1 VNAFDFALRPRV
13 KPPYVSS
20 IFSEAKV
27 RNPGNSDWLKHLWPA
42 VGSGIAA
49 VFLLASA
56 AVQPAG
62 AQIFNP
68 TTFTLD
74 NGLQVVVIENH
85 RAPVVT
91 HMVWYKVGAA
101 EEPPGKSGIAHFLE
115 HLMFK
120 GTDKRAPG
128 EFSDI
133 IARNGGRENAFTSQD
148 YTGYFQS
155 IAADRLA
162 LMMELEADRMTG
174 LVLTDDIIQPERQVV
189 IEERRS
195 RTDSSPR
202 ALLNEQVSAATYSN
216 HPYRLPIIGW
226 EHEIRSLTREEIIDF
241 YRTWYAPNNAILVV
255 SGDVTPAQVR
265 ELAETHYG
273 PVPAQ
278 ELPPRVRP
286 TEPPQHAPREVVL
299 RDARVDQPSWSR
311 RWLAPSYV
319 AGDKEHAYALEV
331 LARVIG
337 GGSSSRLYAS
347 LVIDQALAVSAGAW
361 YSPDQLD
368 QTTFG
373 MWFSPRPGVDMEK
386 LAGAL
391 QEQVARFLKEGAT
404 AEEVERAK
412 RRLIDSAVFA
422 RDSLGGPA
430 RIFGVAL
437 TTGQSVDDVEQWPS
451 RISKV
456 TVEQVNAAARAVL
469 RSETSTTGILLP
481 LGEDGKL

>member
-1 VNAFDFALRPRV
+1 M
-13 KPPYVSS
+13 
-20 IFSEAKV
+20 
-27 RNPGNSDWLKHLWPA
+27 RNPNKTTWRRRFWPA
-42 VGSGIAA
+42 LAGGIAA
-49 VFLLASA
+49 ALLFAGA
-56 AVQPAG
+56 ATQPAN

-101 EEPPGKSGIAHFLE
+101 EEAPGKSGIAHFLE

-128 EFSDI
+128 EFSKI
-133 IARNGGRENAFTSQD
+133 VARNGGSENAFTSQD
-148 YTGYFQS
+148 YTGYFQT

-202 ALLNEQVSAATYSN
+202 ALLGEQVTAATYSN
-216 HPYRLPIIGW
+216 HPYRLPVIGW
-226 EHEIRSLTREEIIDF
+226 EHEISALTLGEIVDF
-241 YRTWYAPNNAILVV
+241 YQTWYAPNNAVLVV
-255 SGDVTPAQVR
+255 SGDVTPEQVR
-265 ELAETHYG
+265 ELAETYYG
-273 PVPAQ
+273 PVAAKK
-278 ELPPRVRP
+278 LPLRARP

-299 RDARVDQPSWSR
+299 RDARVDQPGWSR

-319 AGDKEHAYALEV
+319 AGDKQHAYALEV
-331 LARVIG
+331 FSEVIG

-373 MWFSPRPGVDMEK
+373 MWFSPRPGVDVDK
-386 LAGAL
+386 LATAL
-391 QEQVARFLKEGAT
+391 QEQVATFLKDGAT
-404 AEEVERAK
+404 EEEVERAK
-412 RRLIDSAVFA
+412 QRLVDSAVFA

-437 TTGQSVDDVEQWPS
+437 TTGQTVEQVEQWPAS
-451 RISKV
+451 ISAV

-469 RSETSTTGILLP
+469 RPETSTTGILLP
-481 LGEDGKL
+481 LSESGRL

>member
-1 VNAFDFALRPRV
+1 MNRFWPTIVRATTVVFLFA
-13 KPPYVSS
+13 
-20 IFSEAKV
+20 
-27 RNPGNSDWLKHLWPA
+27 
-42 VGSGIAA
+42 GIAP
-49 VFLLASA
+49 
-56 AVQPAG
+56 QPVT

-101 EEPPGKSGIAHFLE
+101 DEPPGKSGVAHFLE
-115 HLMFK
+115 HLMSK

-128 EFSDI
+128 EISTI

-148 YTGYFQS
+148 YTGYFQT

-202 ALLNEQVSAATYSN
+202 ALLGEQVTAATYSN

-226 EHEIRSLTREEIIDF
+226 EHEIRALTREDIVDF
-241 YRTWYAPNNAILVV
+241 YQTWYAPNNAVLVV

-273 PVPAQ
+273 PIPAK
-278 ELPPRVRP
+278 EVSSRVRP
-286 TEPPQHAPREVVL
+286 SEPPHHAPREVVL
-299 RDARVDQPSWSR
+299 RDARVEQPGWSR
-311 RWLAPSYV
+311 RWLAPSYI
-319 AGDKEHAYALEV
+319 AGDNEHAYALEV

-337 GGSSSRLYAS
+337 GGSSSRLYSS

-361 YSPDQLD
+361 YSPDHLD
-368 QTTFG
+368 ETTFG
-373 MWFSPRPGVDMEK
+373 VWFSPRPGVDVDK
-386 LAGAL
+386 IADAL
-391 QEQVARFLKEGAT
+391 QAQIARFLEDGAT
-404 AEEVERAK
+404 EEEVERAK
-412 RRLIDSAVFA
+412 QRLVDSAVFA

-437 TTGQSVDDVEQWPS
+437 TTGQSVDDVEQWPA
-451 RISKV
+451 RISAV
-456 TVEQVNAAARAVL
+456 TVEQVNAAARAIL
-469 RSETSTTGILLP
+469 RPETSTTGILLP
-481 LGEDGKL
+481 LGEKGRS

>member
-1 VNAFDFALRPRV
+1 MRLLS
-13 KPPYVSS
+13 KPTWRGR
-20 IFSEAKV
+20 I
-27 RNPGNSDWLKHLWPA
+27 WP
-42 VGSGIAA
+42 VIGGGIAA
-49 VFLLASA
+49 AVLLANV
-56 AVQPAG
+56 AVEPAD
-62 AQIFNP
+62 AQIFDP

-74 NGLQVVVIENH
+74 NGLEVVVIENH

-101 EEPPGKSGIAHFLE
+101 DEPPGKSGIAHFLE

-120 GTDKRAPG
+120 GTEIRAPG

-148 YTGYFQS
+148 YTGYFQT

-162 LMMELEADRMTG
+162 LMMELEADRMNG

-202 ALLNEQVSAATYSN
+202 ALLSEQVSAATYSN

-226 EHEIRSLTREEIIDF
+226 EHEIRSLTRKDIIDF

-255 SGDVTPAQVR
+255 SGDVTPEQVR

-273 PVPAQ
+273 SIP
-278 ELPPRVRP
+278 EKKLPPRVRP
-286 TEPPQHAPREVVL
+286 SEPPHHAPREVVL
-299 RDARVDQPSWSR
+299 RDARVDQPGWSR

-319 AGDKEHAYALEV
+319 AGDKEHAYALEI
-331 LARVIG
+331 LAEIIG
-337 GGSSSRLYAS
+337 GGSSSRLYSS
-347 LVIDQALAVSAGAW
+347 LVIDQSLAVSAGAW
-361 YSPDQLD
+361 YSPNQLD
-368 QTTFG
+368 MTTFG
-373 MWFSPRPGVDMEK
+373 MWFSPRPGVEVDK

-391 QEQVARFLKEGAT
+391 QEQIEQFLKDGAT
-404 AEEVERAK
+404 EEEVERAK
-412 RRLIDSAVFA
+412 QRLIDSAVFA
-422 RDSLGGPA
+422 RDSLGRPA

-437 TTGQSVDDVEQWPS
+437 TTGQSVDDVEQWPA
-451 RISKV
+451 RISVV
-456 TVEQVNAAARAVL
+456 TVEQVNAAARAIL

-481 LGEDGKL
+481 AGERERS

>member
-1 VNAFDFALRPRV
+1 MRQRSEKTWRGRLRPAIGGTIASV
-13 KPPYVSS
+13 
-20 IFSEAKV
+20 
-27 RNPGNSDWLKHLWPA
+27 LLLT
-42 VGSGIAA
+42 GIA
-49 VFLLASA
+49 FP
-56 AVQPAG
+56 PAN
-62 AQIFNP
+62 AQIFDP

-91 HMVWYKVGAA
+91 HMMWYKVGAA
-101 EEPPGKSGIAHFLE
+101 DEPPGKSGIAHFLE

-120 GTDKRAPG
+120 GTNKRAPG
-128 EFSDI
+128 EFSEI

-148 YTGYFQS
+148 YTGYFQT

-195 RTDSSPR
+195 RTDNSPR

-226 EHEIRSLTREEIIDF
+226 EHEIRALTREEIDGF
-241 YRTWYAPNNAILVV
+241 YQTWYAPNNAILVV
-255 SGDVTPAQVR
+255 SGDVTAAQVR

-273 PVPAQ
+273 PIPAKK
-278 ELPPRVRP
+278 LPPRIRP
-286 TEPPQHAPREVVL
+286 SEPPQHAPREVVL
-299 RDARVDQPSWSR
+299 RDARVNQPAWSR

-319 AGDKEHAYALEV
+319 AGDSEHAYALEI
-331 LARVIG
+331 LAEIIG
-337 GGSSSRLYAS
+337 GGSSSRLNSS

-368 QTTFG
+368 MTIFG
-373 MWFSPRPGVDMEK
+373 VWFSPRPGVDVDK

-391 QEQVARFLKEGAT
+391 QEQIARFLKDGANQ
-404 AEEVERAK
+404 EEVERAK
-412 RRLIDSAVFA
+412 QRLVDSAVFA
-422 RDSLGGPA
+422 RDSLGRPA

-437 TTGQSVDDVEQWPS
+437 TTGQSVEDVEQWPA
-451 RISKV
+451 RISAV

-469 RSETSTTGILLP
+469 RTETSTTGILLP
-481 LGEDGKL
+481 VGEDGKS